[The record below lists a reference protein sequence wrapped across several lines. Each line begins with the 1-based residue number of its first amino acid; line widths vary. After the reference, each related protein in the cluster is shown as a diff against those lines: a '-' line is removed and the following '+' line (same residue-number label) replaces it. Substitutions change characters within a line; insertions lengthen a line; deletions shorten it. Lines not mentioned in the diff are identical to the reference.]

1 MISEKIKALRKE
13 RNYSL
18 EFVAEKIDVS
28 RQTVSK
34 WESGETV
41 PDVIKCKALADL
53 YEISLDELFM
63 DDNAALT
70 DEERR
75 GRYMFGAVRVGERGQ
90 IVIPSRARKIFNIK
104 RGDLL
109 LFLGDVRRG
118 MAVVPLKEYKDKLMG
133 FNVTEGNDD
142 DKD

>member
-1 MISEKIKALRKE
+1 MISEKIKVLRKE

-63 DDNAALT
+63 DDNSALT
-70 DEERR
+70 DDERK
-75 GRYMFGAVRVGERGQ
+75 GKYMFGAVRVGERGQ

>member
-41 PDVIKCKALADL
+41 PDVIKCKVLADL

>member
-63 DDNAALT
+63 DDNSALT
-70 DEERR
+70 DDERK
-75 GRYMFGAVRVGERGQ
+75 GKYMFGAVRVGERGQ

>member
-41 PDVIKCKALADL
+41 PDVIKCKSLADL

-63 DDNAALT
+63 DDNSALT
-70 DEERR
+70 DDERK
-75 GRYMFGAVRVGERGQ
+75 GKYMFGAVRVGERGQ

>member
-70 DEERR
+70 DDERK
-75 GRYMFGAVRVGERGQ
+75 GKYMFGAVRVGERGQ

>member
-70 DEERR
+70 DEERK
-75 GRYMFGAVRVGERGQ
+75 GKYMFGAVRVGERGQ

>member
-41 PDVIKCKALADL
+41 PDVIKCKSLADL

-63 DDNAALT
+63 DDNSALT
-70 DEERR
+70 DDERK
-75 GRYMFGAVRVGERGQ
+75 GKYMFGAVRVGERGQ

-118 MAVVPLKEYKDKLMG
+118 MAAVPLKEYKDKLMG